1 MAGTKAAAFILD
13 LLQTVVLAFAI
24 FLIVYLFLVQ
34 PHQVRG
40 ESMYPN
46 FDDKEYLLTNKLSYR
61 FGQPARGD
69 IVIFAAP
76 PEPTEDYIK
85 RIIGL
90 PKDKVDI
97 RENKVYVNG
106 EPLKEDY
113 LPQGVV
119 TSPGPFMPEGKEIT
133 VGDNEYIVFGDN
145 RSNSSDSRRWGPV
158 KREKIV
164 GRAWFAYWPLNKIGV
179 VH

>member
-97 RENKVYVNG
+97 RENKVYV
-106 EPLKEDY
+106 KY
-113 LPQGVV
+113 LIKLF
-119 TSPGPFMPEGKEIT
+119 S
-133 VGDNEYIVFGDN
+133 Y
-145 RSNSSDSRRWGPV
+145 
-158 KREKIV
+158 
-164 GRAWFAYWPLNKIGV
+164 Y
-179 VH
+179 